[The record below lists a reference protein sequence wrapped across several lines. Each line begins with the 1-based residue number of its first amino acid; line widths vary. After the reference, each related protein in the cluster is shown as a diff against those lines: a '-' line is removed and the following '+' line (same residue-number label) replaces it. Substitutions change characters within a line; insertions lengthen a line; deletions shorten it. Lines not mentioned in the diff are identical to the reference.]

1 VRIERSGDMGEGG
14 GDPDGAR
21 NAAFRCKGIDARHEI
36 RPEPQSDHDWPEMF
50 RSARTAASH
59 AIRRA

>member
-1 VRIERSGDMGEGG
+1 MDRSGDMGKGG

-21 NAAFRCKGIDARHEI
+21 NAAFSRKGVDARHEI
-36 RPEPQSDHDWPEMF
+36 RPEPQSDHDGPEMI
-50 RSARTAASH
+50 RSARTTTRH